1 MHKPKLYLDTTIPS
15 YVFNSHVPD
24 KQTAAR
30 KLFEY
35 IDKEKAEAYI
45 STVVVRELSKTG
57 EDYLKDRLFALI
69 KNITVLE
76 VTQECVELAG
86 EYIQRGIIPKENIDD
101 ALHIACASVYEID
114 FLVSYNFEH
123 IVRVKT
129 IDNVSAINV
138 LLGFKTP
145 RIIIPEEVIDV

>member
-1 MHKPKLYLDTTIPS
+1 MHKPKLYIDTTIPS
-15 YVFNSHVPD
+15 YVFNDHVFD
-24 KQTAAR
+24 KQKAAK

-45 STVVVRELSKTG
+45 STVVTREINKTRDG
-57 EDYLKDRLFALI
+57 YLKDKLVALI
-69 KNITVLE
+69 KNMPVLE
-76 VTQECVELAG
+76 VTLECAEFAG
-86 EYIQRGIIPKENIDD
+86 EYIQRRIIPQENRDD

-114 FLVSYNFEH
+114 FLISYNFEH
-123 IVRVKT
+123 IVRIKT

>member
-1 MHKPKLYLDTTIPS
+1 M
-15 YVFNSHVPD
+15 
-24 KQTAAR
+24 
-30 KLFEY
+30 
-35 IDKEKAEAYI
+35 
-45 STVVVRELSKTG
+45 
-57 EDYLKDRLFALI
+57 FALI

-76 VTQECVELAG
+76 VTQECVKLAG